1 MKTKQTSCNELSTKD
16 WGPLISAYGFSFN
29 VITGHHSSKTGGTW
43 IEQVVSLFPVAVVY
57 WINSKWCFW
66 VPVWFLICNRRSVTK
81 PVNIPTKWQSFQ
93 WTGIWTAT
101 EMSAHVS
108 VTMVK
113 ALIDD
118 MCCREWRHHNCSVI
132 SCLVSDDHSRVKL
145 ENSENDY
152 INASL
157 VDVEEA
163 QRAYILSQVCRL

>member
-1 MKTKQTSCNELSTKD
+1 MKTKQTSCDLIEYKGLRTFDLCMVFLLMSLLVTTPVKLDAHELNR
-16 WGPLISAYGFSFN
+16 LCHSFL
-29 VITGHHSSKTGGTW
+29 SLSKR
-43 IEQVVSLFPVAVVY
+43 S
-57 WINSKWCFW
+57 FW

-93 WTGIWTAT
+93 WIGIWTAT

-108 VTMVK
+108 VTTVK
-113 ALIDD
+113 ALSDD
-118 MCCREWRHHNCSVI
+118 MCCREWRRHNCSVI